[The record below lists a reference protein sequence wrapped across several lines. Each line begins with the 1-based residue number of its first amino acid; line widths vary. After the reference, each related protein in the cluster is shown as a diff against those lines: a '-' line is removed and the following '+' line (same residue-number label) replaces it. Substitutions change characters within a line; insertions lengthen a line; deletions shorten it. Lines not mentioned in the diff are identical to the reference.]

1 MTSAGS
7 EDEEAPLGREAF
19 RTSSNLPAFTRRREH
34 AIGRVAAVGFAAS
47 LVGELLAG
55 IGPITQASSTEAGYL
70 HYETGISYKWLY
82 LALAALT
89 GWGLLGAVL
98 PGSPTYDPQNLRD
111 ADKRAVVVVNPL
123 KNPRKF
129 LVQNE
134 VLVGRIAM
142 AGFAGACVLEYLW
155 GGEAP
160 LAHLGLI
167 QPGTQLTSAPW
178 WVGGLVLLFLANGL
192 GLFSALGDRS
202 RDDDA
207 Y

>member
-1 MTSAGS
+1 MPRRAAPCLPISQLSIGSTS
-7 EDEEAPLGREAF
+7 PRRCLPRTVLRPGRDP
-19 RTSSNLPAFTRRREH
+19 TSLPPARW
-34 AIGRVAAVGFAAS
+34 
-47 LVGELLAG
+47 
-55 IGPITQASSTEAGYL
+55 P
-70 HYETGISYKWLY
+70 
-82 LALAALT
+82 
-89 GWGLLGAVL
+89 
-98 PGSPTYDPQNLRD
+98 P
-111 ADKRAVVVVNPL
+111 
-123 KNPRKF
+123 PRP
-129 LVQNE
+129 
-134 VLVGRIAM
+134 